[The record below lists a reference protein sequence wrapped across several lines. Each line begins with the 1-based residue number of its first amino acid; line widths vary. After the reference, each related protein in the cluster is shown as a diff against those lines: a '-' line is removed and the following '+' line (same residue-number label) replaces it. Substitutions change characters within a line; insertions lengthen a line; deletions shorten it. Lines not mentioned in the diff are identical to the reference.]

1 MDFGVFEIFMLIG
14 ALGFFIYGM
23 KVMSDGIQKLAG
35 SQMRKIISTITNNK
49 FAGVLTGFFTTSII
63 QSSSATT
70 VMVVS
75 FVNAGLLTL
84 RQAIG
89 VIMGANIGTTVTAF
103 MLLAFGFGKFSISDY
118 SLPLI
123 GIGIPLFFTSKNSL
137 KSLGE
142 FLIGFAILFM
152 GLDELKELMSFIKE
166 DPLFLKSIIEPVS
179 GLGFFSV
186 IIFVFIGTILTV
198 VVQSSSAAMAIT
210 LALCG
215 GANGIPFELAAA
227 IILGE
232 NIGTTITANIAAT
245 IGNVHAKR
253 AARAHLLFNIIGVI
267 WMLLIFYSFLNLI
280 DYVISETFFNQLV
293 IEGDDE
299 SITRWSLAVFH
310 LFFNIINTFLLI
322 WFIKNIERTVVK
334 LISSKGEDDE
344 IHQLKYFSNNTLS
357 NEFSLIE
364 VKKELEKFVKVTSK
378 MNYFTKQLILETDRK
393 KITKLLHKLEQYE
406 EITDRIENEV
416 SEFLTKV
423 NENDITS
430 KSSEDIR
437 SILSI
442 ISELESI
449 GDVYY
454 SISKN
459 IQRKT
464 EKKLYF
470 VPSQRNNLLE
480 MISVIKTLFNNL
492 EVSMNNINEIDQ
504 KLVENSYIIENK
516 LNKLHYELKKE
527 HLKSIE
533 NKEYKIKSG
542 IIYADLLTS
551 LETVGNHITEIN
563 NNLLDTFSKK

>member
-1 MDFGVFEIFMLIG
+1 MNFGIFEILKLLG

-35 SQMRKIISTITNNK
+35 AQMRKIISSITNNK

-123 GIGIPLFFTSKNSL
+123 GIGIPLYFTSKNTL

-152 GLDELKELMSFIKE
+152 GLDELKDLMSFIKE
-166 DPLFLKSIIEPVS
+166 DPLLLRSIIDPVS
-179 GLGFFSV
+179 GFGFFSV
-186 IIFVFIGTILTV
+186 IIFVLIGTVLTV

-215 GANGIPFELAAA
+215 GVNGIPFELAAA

-253 AARAHLLFNIIGVI
+253 AARAHLFFNIIGVI
-267 WMLLIFYSFLNLI
+267 WMLIIFFSFLDI
-280 DYVISETFFNQLV
+280 VDYLLKETFFSKLV
-293 IEGDDE
+293 IQGDDE
-299 SITRWSLAVFH
+299 SLTRWSLAVFH
-310 LFFNIINTFLLI
+310 LLFNIINTFLLI
-322 WFIKNIERTVVK
+322 WFIKNIEKAVIK

-344 IHQLKYFSNNTLS
+344 IHQLKYFSNNNLS
-357 NEFSLIE
+357 NEFSIVE
-364 VKKELEKFVKVTSK
+364 VKNELQKFVKITAK
-378 MNYFTKQLILETDRK
+378 MNTFTQQLILETDRK
-393 KITKLLHKLEQYE
+393 KINKLLQKLEQYE

-416 SEFLTKV
+416 SEFLSKV
-423 NENDITS
+423 NDSDLSS
-430 KSSEDIR
+430 KSSEEIR
-437 SILSI
+437 SILTI
-442 ISELESI
+442 ISELENI

-459 IQRKT
+459 LERKI
-464 EKKLYF
+464 ENKLYF
-470 VPSQRNNLLE
+470 IPSQRNNLLK
-480 MISVIKTLFNNL
+480 MISIVEKLFSTLDDI
-492 EVSMNNINEIDQ
+492 MNNMSNKNE
-504 KLVENSYIIENK
+504 KLIENSYLLENE
-516 LNKLHYELKKE
+516 LNKLHYKLKKD

-533 NKEYKIKSG
+533 KKEYKIKSG
-542 IIYADLLTS
+542 ILYSDLLAS
-551 LETVGNHITEIN
+551 LELVGNHITEITDN
-563 NNLLDTFSKK
+563 INDTLS

>member
-1 MDFGVFEIFMLIG
+1 MNFGIFEILKLLG

-23 KVMSDGIQKLAG
+23 KIMSDGIQKLAG
-35 SQMRKIISTITNNK
+35 AQMRKIISSITNNK

-123 GIGIPLFFTSKNSL
+123 GIGIPLYFTSKNTL

-152 GLDELKELMSFIKE
+152 GLDELKDLMSFIKE
-166 DPLFLKSIIEPVS
+166 DPLLLRSIIDPVS
-179 GLGFFSV
+179 GFGFFSV
-186 IIFVFIGTILTV
+186 IIFVLIGTVLTV

-215 GANGIPFELAAA
+215 GVNGIPFELAAA

-253 AARAHLLFNIIGVI
+253 AARAHLFFNIIGVI
-267 WMLLIFYSFLNLI
+267 WMLIIFFSFLDI
-280 DYVISETFFNQLV
+280 VDYLLKETFFSKLV
-293 IEGDDE
+293 IQGDDE
-299 SITRWSLAVFH
+299 SLTRWSLAVFH
-310 LFFNIINTFLLI
+310 LLFNIINTFLLI
-322 WFIKNIERTVVK
+322 WFIKNIEKAVIK

-344 IHQLKYFSNNTLS
+344 IHQLKYFSNNNLS
-357 NEFSLIE
+357 NEFSIVE
-364 VKKELEKFVKVTSK
+364 VKNELQKFVKITAK
-378 MNYFTKQLILETDRK
+378 MNTFTQQLILETDRK
-393 KITKLLHKLEQYE
+393 KINKLLQKLEQYE

-416 SEFLTKV
+416 SEFLSKV
-423 NENDITS
+423 NDSDLSS
-430 KSSEDIR
+430 KSSEEIR
-437 SILSI
+437 SILTI
-442 ISELESI
+442 ISELENI

-459 IQRKT
+459 LERKI
-464 EKKLYF
+464 ENKLYF
-470 VPSQRNNLLE
+470 IPSQRNNLLN
-480 MISVIKTLFNNL
+480 MISIVEKLFSTLDDI
-492 EVSMNNINEIDQ
+492 MNNMSNKNE
-504 KLVENSYIIENK
+504 KLIENSYLLENE
-516 LNKLHYELKKE
+516 LNKLHYKLKKD

-533 NKEYKIKSG
+533 KKEYKIKSG
-542 IIYADLLTS
+542 ILYADLLAS
-551 LETVGNHITEIN
+551 LEMVGNHITEITDN
-563 NNLLDTFSKK
+563 IADTLS

>member
-1 MDFGVFEIFMLIG
+1 MNFGIFEILKLLG

-35 SQMRKIISTITNNK
+35 AQMRKIISSITNNK

-123 GIGIPLFFTSKNSL
+123 GIGIPLYFTSKNTL

-152 GLDELKELMSFIKE
+152 GLDELKDLMSFIKE
-166 DPLFLKSIIEPVS
+166 DPLLLRSIIDPVS
-179 GLGFFSV
+179 GFGFFSV
-186 IIFVFIGTILTV
+186 IIFVLIGTVLTV

-215 GANGIPFELAAA
+215 GVNGIPFELAAA

-253 AARAHLLFNIIGVI
+253 AARAHLFFNIIGVI
-267 WMLLIFYSFLNLI
+267 WMLIIFFSFLDI
-280 DYVISETFFNQLV
+280 VDYLLKETFFSKLV
-293 IEGDDE
+293 IQGDDE
-299 SITRWSLAVFH
+299 SLTRWSLAVFH
-310 LFFNIINTFLLI
+310 LLFNIINTFLLI
-322 WFIKNIERTVVK
+322 WFIKNIEKAVIK

-344 IHQLKYFSNNTLS
+344 IHQLKYFSNNNLS
-357 NEFSLIE
+357 NEFSIVE
-364 VKKELEKFVKVTSK
+364 VKNELQKFVKITAK
-378 MNYFTKQLILETDRK
+378 MNTFTQQLILETDRK
-393 KITKLLHKLEQYE
+393 KINKLLQKLEQYE

-416 SEFLTKV
+416 SEFLSKV
-423 NENDITS
+423 NDSDLSS
-430 KSSEDIR
+430 KSSEEIR
-437 SILSI
+437 SILTI
-442 ISELESI
+442 ISELENI

-459 IQRKT
+459 LERKI
-464 EKKLYF
+464 ENKLYF
-470 VPSQRNNLLE
+470 IPSQRNNLLK
-480 MISVIKTLFNNL
+480 MISIVEKLFSTLDDI
-492 EVSMNNINEIDQ
+492 MNNMSNKNE
-504 KLVENSYIIENK
+504 KLIENSYLLENE
-516 LNKLHYELKKE
+516 LNKLHYKLKKD

-533 NKEYKIKSG
+533 KKEYKIKSG
-542 IIYADLLTS
+542 ILYADLLAS
-551 LETVGNHITEIN
+551 LELVGNHITEITDN
-563 NNLLDTFSKK
+563 INDTLS

>member
-1 MDFGVFEIFMLIG
+1 MNFGIFEILKLLG

-35 SQMRKIISTITNNK
+35 AQMRKIISSITNNK

-123 GIGIPLFFTSKNSL
+123 GIGIPLYFTSKNTL

-152 GLDELKELMSFIKE
+152 GLDELKDLMSFIKE
-166 DPLFLKSIIEPVS
+166 DPLLLRSIIDPVS
-179 GLGFFSV
+179 GFGFFSV
-186 IIFVFIGTILTV
+186 IIFVLIGTVLTV

-215 GANGIPFELAAA
+215 GVNGIPFELAAA

-253 AARAHLLFNIIGVI
+253 AARAHLFFNIIGVI
-267 WMLLIFYSFLNLI
+267 WMLIIFFSFLDI
-280 DYVISETFFNQLV
+280 VDYLLKETFFSKLV
-293 IEGDDE
+293 IQGDDE
-299 SITRWSLAVFH
+299 SLTRWSLAVFH
-310 LFFNIINTFLLI
+310 LLFNIINTFLLI
-322 WFIKNIERTVVK
+322 WFIKNIEKAVIK

-344 IHQLKYFSNNTLS
+344 IHQLKYFSNNNLS
-357 NEFSLIE
+357 NEFSIVE
-364 VKKELEKFVKVTSK
+364 VKNELQKFVKITAK
-378 MNYFTKQLILETDRK
+378 MNTFTQQLILETDRK
-393 KITKLLHKLEQYE
+393 KINKLLQKLEQYE

-416 SEFLTKV
+416 SEFLSKV
-423 NENDITS
+423 NDSDLSS
-430 KSSEDIR
+430 KSSEEIR
-437 SILSI
+437 SILTI
-442 ISELESI
+442 ISELENI

-459 IQRKT
+459 LERKI
-464 EKKLYF
+464 ENKLYF
-470 VPSQRNNLLE
+470 IPSQRNNLLK
-480 MISVIKTLFNNL
+480 MISIVEKLFSTLDDI
-492 EVSMNNINEIDQ
+492 MNNMSNKNE
-504 KLVENSYIIENK
+504 KLIENSYLLENE
-516 LNKLHYELKKE
+516 LNKLHYKLKKD

-533 NKEYKIKSG
+533 KKEYKIKSG
-542 IIYADLLTS
+542 ILYADLLAS
-551 LETVGNHITEIN
+551 LELVGNHITEITDN
-563 NNLLDTFSKK
+563 IGDTLS